1 MKVEIEILKYI
12 ILIFTVVNCVF
23 DFNNFSSINV
33 TEIINQV
40 KTNKY

>member
-23 DFNNFSSINV
+23 DFNNISSINV